1 MMPRISNP
9 RSVTLWGYCDGR
21 GLPTVFLRI
30 GGGLRNRCA
39 HISAMLQAQYQ
50 QLHDLILSP
59 EEDVSESVLG
69 KILRMKMNILKYG
82 GEVD

>member
-1 MMPRISNP
+1 M
-9 RSVTLWGYCDGR
+9 TEEG
-21 GLPTVFLRI
+21 GLPTALQQI
-30 GGGLRNRCA
+30 SKIRNRHA
-39 HISAMLQAQYQ
+39 HISAMSQAQYQ

-69 KILRMKMNILKYG
+69 KILRMKMNILKYS